1 MDNKSKIKDL
11 QIYGFI
17 HSFFKNE
24 LSKPQRDTLAK
35 AIVGIVTNWTSTFTS
50 MENILWIFTNSKDKS
65 NFYRFLQNNDVK
77 WLKTKLIEHITKRY
91 LSENPNVEIYLIID
105 DTLIEEYWDS
115 MEWVWYHYSHTEWRN
130 IRWRSIVSLIIKIW
144 EVKYP
149 IISRIYYKKEDAEK
163 IWIEFKTKI
172 ELVSQMLDEFKQT
185 YQGLFERRRIT
196 VLWDSWYSAWK
207 LLEYI
212 DKIWYYFIFR
222 AKKNRNVK
230 VRWRKIGIK
239 EALKEKNKVKWKV
252 KDIEKEVYFYRWDI
266 KDLSLM
272 EWEYIWE
279 WYLIS
284 NIDLDA
290 EEAAKK
296 YSIRWNI
303 EIWYKEMKQY
313 LWLNSWS
320 IRDRKIVKK
329 WINLLEIVYLY
340 LVYEQIKEKVEHIK
354 EVILEIKRRITFR
367 IMSILTTLLKA
378 GYSLKTAF
386 LKLINKKFAK
396 L

>member
-130 IRWRSIVSLIIKIW
+130 IRWRNIVSLIIKIW

-149 IISRIYYKKEDAEK
+149 IISRYI
-163 IWIEFKTKI
+163 
-172 ELVSQMLDEFKQT
+172 LQ
-185 YQGLFERRRIT
+185 ERRCRENMNRI
-196 VLWDSWYSAWK
+196 
-207 LLEYI
+207 
-212 DKIWYYFIFR
+212 
-222 AKKNRNVK
+222 
-230 VRWRKIGIK
+230 
-239 EALKEKNKVKWKV
+239 
-252 KDIEKEVYFYRWDI
+252 
-266 KDLSLM
+266 
-272 EWEYIWE
+272 
-279 WYLIS
+279 
-284 NIDLDA
+284 
-290 EEAAKK
+290 
-296 YSIRWNI
+296 
-303 EIWYKEMKQY
+303 
-313 LWLNSWS
+313 
-320 IRDRKIVKK
+320 
-329 WINLLEIVYLY
+329 
-340 LVYEQIKEKVEHIK
+340 
-354 EVILEIKRRITFR
+354 
-367 IMSILTTLLKA
+367 
-378 GYSLKTAF
+378 
-386 LKLINKKFAK
+386 
-396 L
+396 